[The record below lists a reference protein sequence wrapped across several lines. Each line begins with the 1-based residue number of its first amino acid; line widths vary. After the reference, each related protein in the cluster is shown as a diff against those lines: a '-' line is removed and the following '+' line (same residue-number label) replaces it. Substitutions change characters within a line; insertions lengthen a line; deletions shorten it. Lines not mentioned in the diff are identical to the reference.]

1 MISFPTNVLEAT
13 LDTII
18 LPSFLKTIISSMS
31 EQSVMYSSLRNDVP
45 IKPSSLFTYS
55 FVFLITTL
63 VATISWK
70 LLISVLRSLSFPY
83 VLFNRLK

>member
-13 LDTII
+13 LETII

-45 IKPSSLFTYS
+45 IKPSSLFTYN

-70 LLISVLRSLSFPY
+70 LLISRKHS
-83 VLFNRLK
+83 

>member
-70 LLISVLRSLSFPY
+70 LLISVLRSLPFPY

>member
-13 LDTII
+13 SDTII

-70 LLISVLRSLSFPY
+70 LLISVLRFLSFPY